1 MRRAVLPAAL
11 PAVLVVLLAV
21 AGCATG
27 PAGRR
32 AVPDWVLSPPGGT
45 DRYEYFVASGS
56 DRGGDVAAA
65 QANAAGALLSQIHQ
79 ALGVD
84 VSVLTTAEA
93 RATLDSY
100 EASVRQEIVQ
110 SGDGRV
116 EGFRI
121 ADRYLVEEEGRVTV
135 HLLGEYERAAF
146 LAERNARRA
155 LLAEREA
162 LLLEPERRADADA
175 AAGRAGAAVT
185 GYLQAAA
192 AAAAGSQLRIA
203 PVVLERSLSRAVA
216 LVEGFSLRAL
226 DGPHQV
232 PTGNRPDTPVRFALS
247 GSNGA
252 AMVGVPIEISYPEI
266 AGERRIVRRTTLV
279 TDSRGIV
286 EFSYPRVELVGDVE
300 VTARIE
306 SAAYLSLLRGLPESV
321 RSQRLAI
328 ENGLAGTRA
337 SWRFLAV
344 SRAREIA
351 TTLVVSETDASGAP
365 ISSQWTRDGLAQALS
380 EAGFRLVTND
390 IDPGSHT
397 GRSQSEVVRDLQMT
411 LPGDVRRV
419 VLGVAT
425 ISDFSQADGFLA
437 RVTAT
442 VTVVDLST
450 GEVIYTTSAVKN
462 ARSSSA
468 QQALNT
474 AFHQLGRTVGEQLAA
489 RLP

>member
-1 MRRAVLPAAL
+1 MMRTWRAVCAAL
-11 PAVLVVLLAV
+11 AVLLMA
-21 AGCATG
+21 ACTTG

-32 AVPDWVLSPPGGT
+32 AAPDWVLNPPGGT
-45 DRYEYFVASGS
+45 DRHEYFVASGS
-56 DRGGDVAAA
+56 DRDGDAAA
-65 QANAAGALLSQIHQ
+65 AEAQAAGSLLTQIHQ

-100 EASVRQEIVQ
+100 EASVRQEVVQ
-110 SGDGRV
+110 SGGGRV

-121 ADRYLVEEEGRVTV
+121 ADRYLVEGDGRVTV
-135 HLLGEYERAAF
+135 HLLGVYERAAF

-175 AAGRAGAAVT
+175 AAGRTGAAVT

-192 AAAAGSQLRIA
+192 AAAAGAGLRIA
-203 PVVLERSLSRAVA
+203 PVVLERTLAKTVSL
-216 LVEGFSLRAL
+216 LDGLSLRAL
-226 DGPHQV
+226 GGPQEVPAGRMPDEPIRFGLYGPDG
-232 PTGNRPDTPVRFALS
+232 S
-247 GSNGA
+247 A
-252 AMVGVPIEISYPEI
+252 AAGVPLEISYPQVV
-266 AGERRIVRRTTLV
+266 GQRTVVRRATLV
-279 TDSRGIV
+279 TDAQGVV
-286 EFSYPRVELVGDVE
+286 EFAYPRVELVGNVD
-300 VTARIE
+300 VTARVE
-306 SAAYLSLLRGLPESV
+306 WAGHLSLLRSLPESV

-328 ENGLAGTRA
+328 ENALAGARA
-337 SWRFLAV
+337 SWRFVAV

-351 TTLVVSETDASGAP
+351 TTLVISETDASGAP
-365 ISSQWTRDGLAQALS
+365 IASQWTRDGLAQALS

-390 IDPGSHT
+390 IDPGT
-397 GRSQSEVVRDLQMT
+397 GADRPQSETIRYLQTT

-425 ISDFSQADGFLA
+425 ISDFTQTDGYLA
-437 RVTAT
+437 RVTAS

-450 GEVIYTTSAVKN
+450 GEVIYTASAVKN

-474 AFHQLGRTVGEQLAA
+474 AFHQLGRSIGEQLAA

>member
-1 MRRAVLPAAL
+1 MLRTWRALLPT
-11 PAVLVVLLAV
+11 VLVVLLTI

-27 PAGRR
+27 PLGRR
-32 AVPDWVLSPPGGT
+32 AVPDWVLNPPGGT

-56 DRGGDVAAA
+56 DREADVAAA
-65 QANAAGALLSQIHQ
+65 EANAAGALLSQIHQ

-100 EASVRQEIVQ
+100 EASVKQEIVQ
-110 SGDGRV
+110 SGGGRV

-121 ADRYLVEEEGRVTV
+121 ADRYVVEEDGRVTV
-135 HLLGEYERAAF
+135 HLLGEYERTAF
-146 LAERNARRA
+146 LAERNARRT

-192 AAAAGSQLRIA
+192 AAVAGSQLRIA
-203 PVVLERSLSRAVA
+203 PVVLERSLAKTVA
-216 LVEGFSLRAL
+216 LVEGLSLRAL
-226 DGPHQV
+226 DGPQQV
-232 PTGNRPDTPVRFALS
+232 QTGGRPGPIRFALS
-247 GSNGA
+247 DSGGA
-252 AMVGVPIEISYPEI
+252 AMVGMPLEISYPEV
-266 AGERRIVRRTTLV
+266 ASQRRVVRRTTLV

-300 VTARIE
+300 VTARVE
-306 SAAYLSLLRGLPESV
+306 SGAYLSLLRSLPDSV

-328 ENGLAGTRA
+328 EQGLAGARA

-351 TTLVVSETDASGAP
+351 TTLVVSETDASGAA
-365 ISSQWTRDGLAQALS
+365 IASQWTRDGLAQALS

-390 IDPGSHT
+390 VDPTSGAD
-397 GRSQSEVVRDLQMT
+397 RPQSEVIQHLQMT

-419 VLGVAT
+419 VLGSAT
-425 ISDFSQADGFLA
+425 ISDFTQADGYLA

-442 VTVVDLST
+442 VTVVDLNT

-462 ARSSSA
+462 ARSSNA